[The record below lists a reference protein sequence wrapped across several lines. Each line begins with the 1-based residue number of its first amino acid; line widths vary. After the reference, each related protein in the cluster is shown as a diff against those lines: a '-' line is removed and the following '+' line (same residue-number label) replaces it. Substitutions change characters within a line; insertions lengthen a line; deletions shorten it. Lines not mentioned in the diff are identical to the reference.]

1 MLKIFEWLEM
11 WPTSMTREVDTNYKV
26 QTAMGKRWGADC
38 ICDIYSKPL
47 RKIFV
52 DLLWMGFTSIE
63 SLTAKERS

>member
-1 MLKIFEWLEM
+1 
-11 WPTSMTREVDTNYKV
+11 MTREVDTNYKV